1 MVNIMPRLSS
11 FTTHPKSWLARSLR
25 RHARD
30 EDGAIIVFGLIVFV
44 LMLLVGGF
52 AVDTMRYENDRV
64 RLQGTSDRAVLAA
77 ASMMNSNTT
86 LSPAELAQAYFDA
99 EGLGSHAQGRIS
111 VSGNNES
118 GRVVAVAP
126 AATMDTMF
134 LRLGGV
140 SGMDIAAPA
149 AASEAL
155 DKLTLEVALVLD
167 VSTSMEDSAM
177 MPTLRQA
184 AERFSQSLADGRPED
199 SLALSI
205 VPYSMQ
211 VWLPDGW
218 LDHFTNIGP
227 SPQPVVENDWCHDWV
242 DITNVTDSLNAPMFR
257 QNCLVRTD
265 IAHTMPRVTPF
276 ADSLSDVS
284 AAIAQ
289 LQPYGQT
296 HIDLGIR
303 TGAMLLDPSI
313 RPITSALVA
322 SGDLDERFEA
332 FPADW
337 TDDRATKAIVVMTDG
352 QNCCFQENAFWTRY
366 LTREDMD
373 AATIATCNAIKQ
385 QGVMIYSVAFAA
397 PQAGI
402 DVMQACAS
410 SPGHFFNS
418 TIDDLVYSFEA
429 IATHIRTTS
438 LRLVQ

>member
-1 MVNIMPRLSS
+1 MVLFMSLSS
-11 FTTHPKSWLARSLR
+11 FAAFRLTNPIKRALR
-25 RHARD
+25 RHAKD
-30 EDGAIIVFGLIVFV
+30 EDGALLVFGLIIFV
-44 LMLLVGGF
+44 LMLMFSGF
-52 AVDTMRYENDRV
+52 ALDAMRFESERV
-64 RLQGTSDRAVLAA
+64 RMQGTADRAALAA
-77 ASMMNSNTT
+77 ASMMNANTT
-86 LSPAELAQAYFDA
+86 LTPTELAQAYFDA
-99 EGLGSHAQGRIS
+99 EGLGEQVQGRIT
-111 VSGNNES
+111 VSDNMES
-118 GRVVAVAP
+118 GRSVTVNP
-126 AATMDTMF
+126 GATMDTMF

-140 SGMDIAAPA
+140 SGLDMATPA
-149 AASEAL
+149 TSAEAL

-167 VSTSMEDSAM
+167 VSTSMEASGM
-177 MPTLRQA
+177 MPTLREA
-184 AERFSQSLADGRPED
+184 AELFSQSLSDGRPEE

-242 DITNVTDSLNAPMFR
+242 DITTVTDSLNAPMFR
-257 QNCLVRTD
+257 QNCLIRGEPYV
-265 IAHTMPRVTPF
+265 MPRVSPF
-276 ADSLSDVS
+276 VNSHAD
-284 AAIAQ
+284 AAGAIAQ

-313 RPITSALVA
+313 RPITAALVA

-332 FPADW
+332 YPADW

-366 LTREDMD
+366 ETLEAMD
-373 AATIATCNAIKQ
+373 AATIATCEAIKQ
-385 QGVMIYSVAFAA
+385 QGVIIYSVAFAA
-397 PQAGI
+397 PQGGI

-418 TIDDLVYSFEA
+418 TIDDLIYSFEA
-429 IATHIRTTS
+429 IATHIRSTS
-438 LRLVQ
+438 LRLVH